1 MVVVFQISLG
11 IYTEHF
17 IAFHKMLFPA
27 WHIPVIGR
35 DKVSLPTQCGAWPWW
50 QTCCQGGWRCSSW
63 WGRWRW
69 GSLWEGWSEDETLRR
84 GGVRKH
90 EKKKD
95 EHEIR
100 RAGKTW
106 EKIMM
111 PMKPPTR
118 REVVCPKNQTNRGAQ
133 IGWNITRKNLGPIS
147 YRTPEEAEYETSNQ
161 EGEDN
166 QATRDNLTDKHIC
179 KKGKLIFF
187 SQIHW

>member
-11 IYTEHF
+11 IFTEHF

-27 WHIPVIGR
+27 WYIPVIGEIKFHYR
-35 DKVSLPTQCGAWPWW
+35 HNAEHGHGDKHVVKVGEDVLLDGDDGGEEVS
-50 QTCCQGGWRCSSW
+50 
-63 WGRWRW
+63 
-69 GSLWEGWSEDETLRR
+69 EKDEDETLRR

-147 YRTPEEAEYETSNQ
+147 YRTPEEAEYEAANQ

-166 QATRDNLTDKHIC
+166 
-179 KKGKLIFF
+179 
-187 SQIHW
+187 